1 MKAITSTL
9 LFLLLV
15 GSAAAEIAPR
25 TEAMAIGDDD
35 VAKIQWTDFEG
46 AIDKNAKDKKL
57 IFIDIYTGWCGW
69 CKKMDQTTF
78 VEPEVVEYM
87 NKHFYAVKMDAETK
101 DAIAFR
107 EVLYEHKMFNGKG
120 YNELAVNLLGGKMS
134 FPTFVILSKRE
145 VKIATI
151 NGYKNKSDLMVI
163 LKKYAK
169 K

>member
-1 MKAITSTL
+1 MKV
-9 LFLLLV
+9 FLLSISFIFLAIS
-15 GSAAAEIAPR
+15 GRAEILQR
-25 TEAMAIGDDD
+25 IKAMALDDD
-35 VAKIQWTDFEG
+35 NPKIEWTDFEG
-46 AIDKNAKDKKL
+46 AIDKNAKDRKL
-57 IFIDIYTGWCGW
+57 IFIDIYTAWCGW

-78 VEPEVVEYM
+78 VDPEIVEYM
-87 NKHFYAVKMDAETK
+87 NEHFYAVKMDAESK
-101 DAIAFR
+101 EPIAFR

-151 NGYKNKSDLMVI
+151 NGYKNKSDLMVV

>member
-1 MKAITSTL
+1 MKVLLPTILFICLAGSSFTEIPQRSTAIAL
-9 LFLLLV
+9 N
-15 GSAAAEIAPR
+15 
-25 TEAMAIGDDD
+25 DDD
-35 VAKIQWTDFEG
+35 TAKIEWTDFEG

-78 VEPEVVEYM
+78 VDPDVVEYM
-87 NKHFYAVKMDAETK
+87 NEHFYAVKMDAESK
-101 DAIAFR
+101 DPIAFR

-120 YNELAVNLLGGKMS
+120 YNELAVNLLGGRMS

-151 NGYKNKSDLMVI
+151 NGYKNKSDLMVV